1 MARKVQRKLDK
12 WKSKTWYNVET

>member
-12 WKSKTWYNVET
+12 WKSKTWYNV